1 MAKHSNVRLLE
12 VAVTAEKPELSKWQI
27 IEQGEEVARGLA
39 TSGETAQI
47 DGDSALV
54 EMLSRASLEKT
65 RRVESAGLV
74 SIAV

>member
-39 TSGETAQI
+39 TSGDTAQI
-47 DGDSALV
+47 DGDSLVRNALTCV
-54 EMLSRASLEKT
+54 IEKT